1 MPDTAC
7 ICIQPVPLTDHG
19 GHCCLRDWDET
30 GEFPGCHADEWE
42 ALRERLARERES

>member
-7 ICIQPVPLTDHG
+7 ICIHDGPLVVHS
-19 GHCCLRDWDET
+19 GHCCLRE